1 MLEIQIGDLITLKG
15 MSKLDE
21 KPLGIVKKKWAT
33 SDIEILWLN
42 HKIARRFAVHDILD
56 FKKIEIISKANR

>member
-15 MSKLDE
+15 MSRLDE

-33 SDIEILWLN
+33 NDIEILWLN
-42 HKIARRFAVHDILD
+42 FKIARRFAVHDILD
-56 FKKIEIISKANR
+56 FKKVEIISKANQ

>member
-15 MSKLDE
+15 MSKLNE
-21 KPLGIVKKKWAT
+21 KPLGIVKKRWAT
-33 SDIEILWLN
+33 DDIEILWLN
-42 HKIARRFAVHDILD
+42 KKIAKRFAVHNILD

>member
-33 SDIEILWLN
+33 DDIEILWLN
-42 HKIARRFAVHDILD
+42 KKIAKRFAVHSILD
-56 FKKIEIISKANR
+56 NKKLEIISKANR

>member
-21 KPLGIVKKKWAT
+21 KPLGIVKKRWAT
-33 SDIEILWLN
+33 DNIEILWLN
-42 HKIARRFAVHDILD
+42 QKIARRFAVHNILD